1 MEQRPVS
8 DQDPYQERTEH
19 YKSQLFVLEQEC
31 GVPDGII
38 TEDMRQVGAEMLL
51 EVYKKYGD
59 PNSETYMLY
68 HNDEHTLSVL
78 GRCWVQASLR
88 KKEFPEEFSDKDYI
102 LGMFGALGH
111 DIARMTGG
119 PPGEDERQSARK
131 TTSDYMRRLGFS
143 EEDCRRVREM
153 IMTTEVTTENG
164 VVVQTNIQ
172 KGSTDKLKL
181 ELAIADING
190 IAMEGIDRMIEDAFN
205 LCLEVNGVSPDD
217 MLANIDTIEKFF
229 TMQAKFIEKRLDSL
243 DGDFEYYYGGKAVHM
258 REVYERAF
266 TGATR
271 HAKGAAHVLY
281 RFPVIRQNSIR
292 DALEQANA
300 YVGTAAEK
308 LFIAKKVL
316 AAWLTRLTPDEA
328 AAQV

>member
-1 MEQRPVS
+1 MEQYPAS
-8 DQDPYQERTEH
+8 EQDPHQERVEY
-19 YKSQLFVLEQEC
+19 YKDQLFILEQKC
-31 GVPDGII
+31 HIPGGII
-38 TEDMRQVGAEMLL
+38 TEDIRQVGAEMLF
-51 EVYKKYGD
+51 EIYTKYGD

-68 HNDEHTLSVL
+68 HNDQHTLNVL
-78 GRCWVQASLR
+78 ERCWVQAGIR

-119 PPGEDERQSARK
+119 LPGEDERQSAQK
-131 TTSDYMRRLGFS
+131 TVTGYMRKLGFS
-143 EEDCRRVREM
+143 EEDCRRVTEM

-190 IAMEGIDRMIEDAFN
+190 IAMEGIGRMVEDAFN
-205 LCLEVNGVSPDD
+205 LCLEVNRISPDD

-243 DGDFEYYYGGKAVHM
+243 DGDFEYYYGDKATHM
-258 REVYERAF
+258 REVYEKAF

-281 RFPVIRQNSIR
+281 RFPIIRRNSIR
-292 DALEQANA
+292 DALERANA
-300 YVGTAAEK
+300 YTGVGAEK
-308 LFIAKKVL
+308 LLVAREAL
-316 AAWLTRLTPDEA
+316 AIWLTRLTPEEA
-328 AAQV
+328 AKQM